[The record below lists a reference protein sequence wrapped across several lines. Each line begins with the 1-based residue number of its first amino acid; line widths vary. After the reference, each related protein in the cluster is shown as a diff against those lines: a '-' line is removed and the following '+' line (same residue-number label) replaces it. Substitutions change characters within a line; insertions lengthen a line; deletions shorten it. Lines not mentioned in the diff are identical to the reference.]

1 MGFGHGHGGHGH
13 GHGAGEAR
21 RESVQRAHAHPQ
33 THGHGLMSGETGS
46 RDHDL
51 LPPTDTSLARSRLRT
66 TLLITAAYMVAELV
80 GGILTNSLALLA
92 DAAHMLSDVASL
104 GLSLF
109 ALWLSTRPPS
119 SRLTFGFHRSE
130 ILAAL
135 VNGSTLVGLSFFIF
149 YEAWERFQN
158 PPEVKGLGM
167 SIIAAGGLLMNL
179 VGLYLLGQSK
189 EHSLN
194 IRGAW
199 LHVMADALGSVGAL
213 LAGLLIYF
221 WGWRWVDPAVSV
233 LIGLLVIQSSW
244 GLLRD
249 SVAVLME
256 SAPGYINVDE
266 VRLAMSQVPG
276 VMEVHDLHVWSIS
289 SRLDALI
296 GHVVIE
302 QMEQGGEVLRAL
314 RAVLQERFG
323 LRHITLQLEPRGYRE
338 LHCPHYEV

>member
-1 MGFGHGHGGHGH
+1 MGLGHGHGQGGHGH
-13 GHGAGEAR
+13 SHGHSQGGSAGR
-21 RESVQRAHAHPQ
+21 PHAHPQ

-46 RDHDL
+46 RDDDL
-51 LPPTDTSLARSRLRT
+51 MPPTDTSLARKRLRL
-66 TLLITAAYMVAELV
+66 TLIITAAYMVAEVV

-92 DAAHMLSDVASL
+92 DSAHMLSDVASL

-119 SRLTFGFHRSE
+119 SKLTFGFHRSE

-135 VNGSTLVGLSFFIF
+135 INGSTLVGLSFFIF
-149 YEAWERFQN
+149 YEAWERFHN

-167 SIIAAGGLLMNL
+167 SVIAAGGLVMNL

-221 WGWRWVDPAVSV
+221 LGWRWVDPAVSV

-249 SVAVLME
+249 SVSVLME

-276 VMEVHDLHVWSIS
+276 VVEVHDLHVWSIS

-302 QMEQGGEVLRAL
+302 HLEQGGEVLRAL
-314 RAVLQERFG
+314 RLVLQERFG
-323 LRHITLQLEPRGYRE
+323 LRHVTLQLEPKGYRE
-338 LHCPHYEV
+338 LHCPHYEI